1 MKQADKKIAKPFNN
15 LFLKVE
21 EEDLP
26 IRLDNFLKLKLPWR
40 SRTFFQKM
48 IKKGEVVV
56 NGLKIRRGKSL
67 ALGDSVALDIS
78 DYQQDFVSPE
88 SIPLEIIYEDKF
100 LLVLNK
106 QPGIIV
112 HPAGKTVYNTIQN
125 AVHSRFSGAK
135 YKPRLVHR
143 LDKETSGVLVFA
155 KTEKVRTD
163 LAFQIENRKVSKV
176 YRAITH
182 GIFSQRTGE
191 INFPLSPSTFS
202 HNKIKNEVNFEKG
215 LKAHSEYF
223 VEITAP
229 VVPGFINGLS
239 LVTVK
244 ITTGRTH
251 QIRVHL
257 LETGHPII
265 SDKLYGREERCNLGE
280 IKIETHLLHAYK
292 FGCVHPETKEVI
304 EFTAPLPSFFERSVD
319 VLSNEIKSY
328 F

>member
-1 MKQADKKIAKPFNN
+1 MERTEKNFAKPINN

-21 EEDLP
+21 GEDLP

-48 IKKGEVVV
+48 IEKGEVVV
-56 NGLKIRRGKSL
+56 NNLKIRQGKSL
-67 ALGDSVALDIS
+67 ALGDSVVLDVS
-78 DYQQDFVSPE
+78 NYQQDFVSPK

-100 LLVLNK
+100 LLVINK

-112 HPAGKTVYNTIQN
+112 HPAGKTLYNTIQN
-125 AVHSRFSGAK
+125 AVHARFSDVK

-143 LDKETSGVLVFA
+143 LDKETSGVLVLA
-155 KTEKVRTD
+155 KTEKVRTE

-176 YRAITH
+176 YRTITH
-182 GIFSQRTGE
+182 GVFSQRTGV
-191 INFPLSPSTFS
+191 INLPLSPSTFS
-202 HNKIKNEVNFEKG
+202 HNKIKNEVNFETG

-239 LVTVK
+239 LVNVK
-244 ITTGRTH
+244 ILTGRTH

-265 SDKLYGREERCNLGE
+265 ADKLYGREEKCKLGN

-292 FGCVHPETKEVI
+292 FACIHPETKKNI
-304 EFTAPLPSFFERSVD
+304 EFIAPLPPSFEKCVEY
-319 VLSNEIKSY
+319 LKSM
-328 F
+328 

>member
-1 MKQADKKIAKPFNN
+1 MERTEKNFAKPINN

-48 IKKGEVVV
+48 IEKGEVVV
-56 NGLKIRRGKSL
+56 NGLKIRRGRSL
-67 ALGDSVALDIS
+67 ALGDSVALDVS
-78 DYQQDFVSPE
+78 NYQQDFVSPE
-88 SIPLEIIYEDKF
+88 SIPLEIIYEDKS

-112 HPAGKTVYNTIQN
+112 HPAGKTLYNTIQN
-125 AVHSRFSGAK
+125 AVHARFSDAK

-143 LDKETSGVLVFA
+143 LDKETSGVLVLA
-155 KTEKVRTD
+155 KTEKVRTE

-182 GIFSQRTGE
+182 GVFSQRTGV
-191 INFPLSPSTFS
+191 INFPLAPSTFS
-202 HNKIKNEVNFEKG
+202 HNKIKNEVNFDKG
-215 LKAHSEYF
+215 QKAHSEYF

-239 LVTVK
+239 LVN
-244 ITTGRTH
+244 INILTGRTH

-265 SDKLYGREERCNLGE
+265 SDKLYGREEKCNLGN

-292 FGCVHPETKEVI
+292 FACIHPETKKNI
-304 EFTAPLPSFFERSVD
+304 EFIAPLPPSFEKCVKY
-319 VLSNEIKSY
+319 LKSM
-328 F
+328 